1 MSGRPVSSGL
11 FPPCETQTAMGG
23 LMEHCESKTRGS
35 CRQPA
40 TWKQTVQA
48 GKRESGRFLY
58 YSYWCDEHAE
68 IIVYK
73 RRLDRLTPPMMVRLV
88 GEPS

>member
-1 MSGRPVSSGL
+1 
-11 FPPCETQTAMGG
+11 
-23 LMEHCESKTRGS
+23 MEQCESKTQGV

-48 GKRESGRFLY
+48 GGRERGRFLY

-68 IIVYK
+68 AIVQK
-73 RRLDRLTPPMMVRLV
+73 RRLERLSPPMMMRMVS
-88 GEPS
+88 ETP